1 LTRKYRVGI
10 DIGGT
15 FSDLVVMDEDGR
27 VSTLKVSS
35 APDEVIAALV
45 DGLRD
50 LQRRAGL
57 DPADAIAVV
66 HGTTVAT
73 NAIVEYRGARTGLI
87 TTKGFRDILEIRR
100 LRVGRLYDLSWEKPK
115 PLVPRRLRREVPERL
130 DLDGKVVEPLDLAEA
145 ERVVEALLAEDLEAV
160 AVVLVHAYAN
170 GEHERQIG
178 EMIARRAPSV
188 FLSLS
193 HVALPE
199 IGEYERTSTTV
210 VNAYVGPIAD
220 RYLGALESG
229 LADAGV
235 QAPLLM
241 MQSNG
246 GVIRASTA
254 RRRPVQVVES
264 GPAGGV
270 VAAVRLAQQ
279 CGAPNLIT
287 VDMGGTTAKASIVED
302 GRPFQIAE
310 YEVGTGISVG
320 SRMFKGGGHT
330 LRVPALDIAEVG
342 AGGGSLVHVDTG
354 GGLRVGPESA
364 GAVPGPVCYGLGNE
378 QPTLTDANL
387 VLGYLN
393 QTHLLGGT
401 LPIDGPAAHRALQE
415 RVAGPLG
422 LGPLAAAYG
431 AHQIAVSNMVRVA
444 RAVSTERGRDPRR
457 CVLVA
462 FGGNGPVHAAEV
474 ARQLGIAEVIV
485 PPWPG
490 LFSAFGLLAAETRH
504 EIARARRT
512 RLAGLSPADLAAGFD
527 DLERSA
533 LATLRDEGHAE
544 GRIAVDHFLDLRYRG
559 QSSELRVP
567 VSDLD
572 ALEGVATLA
581 AVFEDEHER
590 TYGYR
595 DGPERVEVVSF
606 RVVARVAEDVPPPL
620 VEPRC
625 TTSPATRSAYFG
637 AEHGTLSTP
646 VLDRGD
652 LTRTPR
658 PGPLIVEEYDATTI
672 VPPGWSARLD
682 EYANIRLG
690 LHTGE
695 GGAP

>member
-1 LTRKYRVGI
+1 MRYRVGI

-15 FSDLVVMDEDGR
+15 FSDLVIVDEDGR

-45 DGLRD
+45 DGLLD
-50 LQRRAGL
+50 LQRQAGL
-57 DPADAIAVV
+57 APADAIAVV
-66 HGTTVAT
+66 HGTTAAT
-73 NAIVEYRGARTGLI
+73 NAILEYRGARTGLI

-100 LRVGRLYDLSWEKPK
+100 LRVGRLYDLAWDKPR

-130 DLDGKVVEPLDLAEA
+130 DVAGTVVEPLDRAEA
-145 ERVVEALLAEDLEAV
+145 ERVVDALASENLEAV

-178 EMIARRAPSV
+178 DLIAARLPGV
-188 FLSLS
+188 FCSLS
-193 HVALPE
+193 HEVLPE
-199 IGEYERTSTTV
+199 IGEYERSSTTV

-220 RYLGALESG
+220 RYLGQLESG
-229 LADAGV
+229 LAGAGV

-270 VAAVRLAQQ
+270 IAAVRLAQQ
-279 CGAPNLIT
+279 CDAPNLIT

-302 GRPFQIAE
+302 GQPFQVTE
-310 YEVGTGISVG
+310 YEVGAGISVG

-342 AGGGSLVHVDTG
+342 AGGGSLIRVDSG

-364 GAVPGPVCYGLGNE
+364 GAVPGPVCYGLGNA

-393 QTHLLGGT
+393 QTHLLGGA
-401 LPIDGPAAHRALQE
+401 LPIDGASAHQALLE

-422 LGPLAAAYG
+422 LDPLEAAYG
-431 AHQIAVSNMVRVA
+431 VHQIAVSNMVRVA

-474 ARQLGIAEVIV
+474 ARQLGIFEVIV

-504 EIARARRT
+504 EIAQARRM
-512 RLAGLSPADLAAGFD
+512 RLAGLAPADLAAEFA

-533 LATLRDEGHAE
+533 VATLREEGHAE
-544 GRIAVDHFLDLRYRG
+544 AEIVVDRFLDLRYRG

-567 VSDLD
+567 VPDLD
-572 ALEGVATLA
+572 ALADTVPLA
-581 AVFEDEHER
+581 AAFEHEHER

-595 DGPERVEVVSF
+595 DGPERVEIVSF
-606 RVVARVAEDVPPPL
+606 RIVARVAQQLPPPL
-620 VEPRC
+620 VDPRRAAQ
-625 TTSPATRSAYFG
+625 PAGRLAYFG
-637 AEHGTLSTP
+637 AAHGSLMTP

-652 LTRTPR
+652 LDRTPR

-672 VPPGWSARLD
+672 VPPGWSAHLD
-682 EYANIRLG
+682 EHANIRVS
-690 LHTGE
+690 
-695 GGAP
+695 GAGF

>member
-1 LTRKYRVGI
+1 MISGHASPDSARLRSSSSTRPYRVGI

-15 FSDLVVMDEDGR
+15 FSDLVIMDEDGR
-27 VSTLKVSS
+27 VSTLKVTS

-50 LQRRAGL
+50 LQQQAGL
-57 DPADAIAVV
+57 SAADALAVV
-66 HGTTVAT
+66 HGTTAAT
-73 NAIVEYRGARTGLI
+73 NAILEYRGARTGLI
-87 TTKGFRDILEIRR
+87 TTRGFRDILEIRR
-100 LRVGRLYDLSWEKPK
+100 LRVGQLYDLSWDKPK

-130 DLDGKVVEPLDLAEA
+130 DVDGKVVEPLDLAEA
-145 ERVVEALLAEDLEAV
+145 ERVVDALLAEDLEAV

-170 GEHERQIG
+170 GDHERQIG
-178 EMIARRAPSV
+178 DLIAKRAPGL

-193 HVALPE
+193 HEALPE

-210 VNAYVGPIAD
+210 VNAYVGPILD

-229 LADAGV
+229 LAEGGV
-235 QAPLLM
+235 RAPLLM

-270 VAAVRLAQQ
+270 VAAVRLARQ

-302 GRPFQIAE
+302 GQPFQVAE
-310 YEVGTGISVG
+310 YEVGAGISIG

-342 AGGGSLVHVDTG
+342 AGGGSLVRVDTG

-364 GAVPGPVCYGLGNE
+364 GAVPGPVCYGLGNQ

-401 LPIDGPAAHRALQE
+401 LPIDGAAAHRALRE
-415 RVAGPLG
+415 RAADLLG
-422 LGPLAAAYG
+422 IDLLEAAYG

-474 ARQLGIAEVIV
+474 ARQLGIGEVIV

-504 EIARARRT
+504 EVSQARRMS
-512 RLAGLSPADLAAGFD
+512 LAGLSPADLAAELGS
-527 DLERSA
+527 LETSA
-533 LATLRDEGHAE
+533 LGTLRDEGHAE
-544 GRIAVDHFLDLRYRG
+544 GKIEIDRFLDLRYRG

-567 VSDLD
+567 VLDLD
-572 ALEGVATLA
+572 ALE
-581 AVFEDEHER
+581 D
-590 TYGYR
+590 
-595 DGPERVEVVSF
+595 
-606 RVVARVAEDVPPPL
+606 
-620 VEPRC
+620 
-625 TTSPATRSAYFG
+625 
-637 AEHGTLSTP
+637 
-646 VLDRGD
+646 
-652 LTRTPR
+652 
-658 PGPLIVEEYDATTI
+658 
-672 VPPGWSARLD
+672 
-682 EYANIRLG
+682 
-690 LHTGE
+690 
-695 GGAP
+695 

>member
-1 LTRKYRVGI
+1 MRYRVGI

-15 FSDLVVMDEDGR
+15 FSDLVIMDEVGR
-27 VSTLKVSS
+27 VSTLKVPS
-35 APDEVIAALV
+35 APDRVIAALV
-45 DGLRD
+45 DGLQV
-50 LQRRAGL
+50 LQRQAGL
-57 DPADAIAVV
+57 ASEDAIAVV
-66 HGTTVAT
+66 HGTTAAT
-73 NAIVEYRGARTGLI
+73 NAILEYRGARTGLI

-100 LRVGRLYDLSWEKPK
+100 LRVGRLYDLAWDKPK
-115 PLVPRRLRREVPERL
+115 PLVPRRLRHEVPERL
-130 DLDGKVVEPLDLAEA
+130 DVNGAVVEPLDLAAA
-145 ERVVEALLAEDLEAV
+145 EQAIEALLADEPEAI

-170 GEHERQIG
+170 GEHERQLG
-178 EMIARRAPSV
+178 ASIAKRAPNV
-188 FLSLS
+188 YLSLS
-193 HVALPE
+193 HEVLPE

-220 RYLGALESG
+220 RYLGELESG
-229 LADAGV
+229 LTGAGV

-270 VAAVRLAQQ
+270 VAAVRLARQ
-279 CGAPNLIT
+279 CDAPNLIT

-302 GRPFQIAE
+302 GHPFQVAE
-310 YEVGTGISVG
+310 YEVGAGISVG

-342 AGGGSLVHVDTG
+342 AGGGSLIRVDTG

-364 GAVPGPVCYGLGNE
+364 GAVPGPVCYGFGNQ

-401 LPIDGPAAHRALQE
+401 LPIDGAAAHAALRERAAE
-415 RVAGPLG
+415 PLG
-422 LGPLAAAYG
+422 MDMLGAAYG

-474 ARQLGIAEVIV
+474 ARQLGISDVIV

-504 EIARARRT
+504 EISQARRMQ
-512 RLAGLSPADLAAGFD
+512 LAGLVPADLLAGFAE
-527 DLERSA
+527 LEESA
-533 LATLRDEGHAE
+533 RTTLRGEGHADASISID
-544 GRIAVDHFLDLRYRG
+544 RLLDLRYRG
-559 QSSELRVP
+559 QSSELRIATP
-567 VSDLD
+567 G
-572 ALEGVATLA
+572 LEELEDVAEIA
-581 AVFEDEHER
+581 AAFEDEHQR

-606 RVVARVAEDVPPPL
+606 RVVARVAQQVPPPV
-620 VEPRC
+620 VEPRRSG
-625 TTSPATRSAYFG
+625 TPASRSAYFG
-637 AEHGTLSTP
+637 AEHGTLETP

-652 LTRTPR
+652 LPLDPL

-682 EYANIRLG
+682 EHANIRLSS
-690 LHTGE
+690 
-695 GGAP
+695 AS